1 MVNIGFL
8 DIWKRNRQMRA
19 PKNELDKSTVFS
31 ILPKAITETKVTLE
45 PGVFNI
51 EAGYPDKP
59 SRLVV
64 GSSSWWREI
73 DPTQPLLEIPVSS
86 VQIAESVVRDYANG
100 IIMCD
105 MGETR
110 PGLFF
115 IPGDVPV
122 TELKTKYI
130 DIFNLAIKRQENWF
144 RALVKLADSFWART
158 NGNPMSISDDSR
170 MAAKMLK
177 IEDRPWLMEYRM
189 EDVKVAACPAC
200 GTIRNSVF
208 PVCANCKTVIDTEKF
223 NKLGLKF
230 AS

>member
-1 MVNIGFL
+1 MQLGFL
-8 DIWKRNRQMRA
+8 DVWKRNRQMRA

-31 ILPKAITETKVTLE
+31 ILPKAIRETKVTLE

-86 VQIAESVVRDYANG
+86 VQIAESIVRDYANG

-115 IPGDVPV
+115 IPGDVSLA
-122 TELKTKYI
+122 ELKTKHI
-130 DIFNLAIKRQENWF
+130 DIYNLAIKRQENWF
-144 RALVKLADSFWART
+144 RALVKLADSFWARS
-158 NGNPMSISDDSR
+158 NGNPLSISDDSR
-170 MAAKMLK
+170 MAANMLK
-177 IEDRPWLMEYRM
+177 IDDRPWLMEYRM
-189 EDVKVAACPAC
+189 EDVKLASCPAC
-200 GTIRNSVF
+200 GTIRNSSF
-208 PVCANCKTVIDTEKF
+208 PVCANCKTVIDAEKF
-223 NKLGLKF
+223 TKLGLKF